1 MTELA
6 AGQVHDLATQRLTVG
21 VGWDKEATAG
31 AIGTGRPD
39 VDLDAAAVQ
48 FAGGELF
55 DLAFYN
61 NLATR
66 DGSVVHQGDN
76 TSGAGEGDDE
86 TIVVDLARVHGP
98 VDTIVLMVSSYQGHS
113 LEWIRNCWCRVVDES
128 GTELV
133 RYTLTLGV
141 PHTGLVLG
149 TLVRGGDGW
158 AFRAIGEGID
168 ARQPTEAVP
177 LLGRFL

>member
-6 AGQVHDLATQRLTVG
+6 AGQDHDLAATRLTVG
-21 VGWDKEATAG
+21 VGWDKDRTAG
-31 AIGTGRPD
+31 AIASGRPD

-48 FAGGELF
+48 FAGGKLF

-61 NLATR
+61 NLSTR

-76 TSGAGEGDDE
+76 TTGAGEGDDE
-86 TIVVDLARVHGP
+86 SITVDLTRVHGP

-113 LEWIRNCWCRVVDES
+113 LEWIRDCYCRVVDES

-149 TLVRGGDGW
+149 KLVRAGSGW
-158 AFRAIGEGID
+158 SFVAIGEGID

-177 LLGRFL
+177 LVGRFV

>member
-1 MTELA
+1 
-6 AGQVHDLATQRLTVG
+6 
-21 VGWDKEATAG
+21 
-31 AIGTGRPD
+31 
-39 VDLDAAAVQ
+39 VQ
-48 FAGGELF
+48 FAGGKLF

-86 TIVVDLARVHGP
+86 SITVDLARVHGP

-113 LEWIRNCWCRVVDES
+113 LEWIRNCYCRVADDG

-149 TLVRGGDGW
+149 ALVRRDGGWG
-158 AFRAIGEGID
+158 FRAIGEGID

-177 LLGRFL
+177 LLTRFL